1 MAIRYA
7 PGIYSVRNANP
18 AGKTEAIVTID
29 NKLVSFYS
37 QTVSVVKVNNF
48 LSSQISPTDLVIE
61 YQGANYD
68 NIVSTSTI

>member
-18 AGKTEAIVTID
+18 SGKTEAIITID
-29 NKLVSFYS
+29 NKQVSFYS

-48 LSSQISPTDLVIE
+48 LSSQVNPTDLVIE

-68 NIVSTSTI
+68 NIVTTSTI